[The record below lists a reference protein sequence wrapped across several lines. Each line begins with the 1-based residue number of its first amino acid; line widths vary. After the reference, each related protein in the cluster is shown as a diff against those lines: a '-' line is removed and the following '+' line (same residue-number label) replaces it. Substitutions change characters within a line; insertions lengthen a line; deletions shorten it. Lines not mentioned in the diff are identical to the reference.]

1 MTGMSIFYDEETVL
15 SVNDIKEAAESGAEE
30 ITESLNMVQQFLKDL
45 PEKAFRFGARLLF
58 AIILLFVAS
67 KLIKLIRRLVRKS
80 LIKAKTDVSIQSF
93 VDSLI
98 KVLLYALVIIY
109 LATYFGV
116 ESASLVALL
125 GSAGV
130 AIALALQGSLSNLTG
145 GILLLLL
152 KPFKLG
158 DYIKED
164 GKGNE
169 GTVTEIGLFYTKLL
183 TIDEKTVILPNGQLA
198 NTSLTNNTA
207 SATRTLVQFFDIS
220 YDADIK
226 KAKQLIKEILEA
238 DERVQ
243 SIRPMKIYVESLD
256 SSSVRIGVRAQVK
269 SGELFEFKWDFIEK
283 VKASFDENGIEI
295 PFNQLDVHIKDEPGS
310 ADDKKD

>member
-1 MTGMSIFYDEETVL
+1 MAVFYGEEPIVSINT
-15 SVNDIKEAAESGAEE
+15 IKEAAESGAEE

-45 PEKAFRFGARLLF
+45 PEKAFRFGAKLLF
-58 AIILLFVAS
+58 AVIVLFIAT
-67 KLIKLIRRLVRKS
+67 KLIKLIRRIVRKS

-116 ESASLVALL
+116 ESASLIALL

-130 AIALALQGSLSNLTG
+130 AVALALQGSLSNLTG

-152 KPFKLG
+152 KPFKVG

-164 GKGNE
+164 AKGNE

-183 TIDEKTVILPNGQLA
+183 TIDEKTVVLPNGSLA

-207 SATRTLVQFFDIS
+207 SPTRIMVQFFDIS

-226 KAKQLIKEILEA
+226 KAKQLIRDILEA
-238 DERVQ
+238 DERVMNL
-243 SIRPMKIYVESLD
+243 RPMKIYVETLD
-256 SSSVRIGVRAQVK
+256 SSSVRLGVRAQVK

-283 VKASFDENGIEI
+283 VKAAFDENGIEI
-295 PFNQLDVHIKDEPGS
+295 PYNQLDVHLKDAPDG
-310 ADDKKD
+310 DRKK

>member
-1 MTGMSIFYDEETVL
+1 MAVFYDEEPIVSINT
-15 SVNDIKEAAESGAEE
+15 IKEAAESGAEE

-45 PEKAFRFGARLLF
+45 PEKAFRFGAKLLF
-58 AIILLFVAS
+58 AVIVLFVAT
-67 KLIKLIRRLVRKS
+67 KLIKLIRRIVRKS

-98 KVLLYALVIIY
+98 KVLLYALVVIY

-116 ESASLVALL
+116 ESASLIALL

-130 AIALALQGSLSNLTG
+130 AVALALQGSLSNLTG

-152 KPFKLG
+152 KPFKVG

-164 GKGNE
+164 AKGNE

-183 TIDEKTVILPNGQLA
+183 TIDEKTVVLPNGSLA

-207 SATRTLVQFFDIS
+207 SPTRTMVQFFDIS

-226 KAKQLIKEILEA
+226 KAKQLIRDILEA
-238 DERVQ
+238 DERVMNL
-243 SIRPMKIYVESLD
+243 RPMKIYVETLD
-256 SSSVRIGVRAQVK
+256 SSSVRLGVRAQVK

-283 VKASFDENGIEI
+283 VKAAFDENGIEI
-295 PFNQLDVHIKDEPGS
+295 PYNQLDVHLKDAPDG
-310 ADDKKD
+310 DGKK